1 LPGRIQNSGLLGWKI
16 NHNKESA
23 MDDLKDVILQYVI
36 DEYATED
43 DKLAFDSPLI
53 SSGLVDSFSM
63 VSLKRFLEMRYKIS
77 IPDEDAS
84 PEAFDSVNKIA
95 DLVKRFIS

>member
-1 LPGRIQNSGLLGWKI
+1 MEEMKDII
-16 NHNKESA
+16 
-23 MDDLKDVILQYVI
+23 LKYVI
-36 DEYATED
+36 EEYANEGDALTY
-43 DKLAFDSPLI
+43 DSPLI

-63 VSLKRFLEMRYKIS
+63 VSLKRFLEVKYKIS

-95 DLVKRFIS
+95 NLVQRFIS